1 MNNRRMIYMN
11 LLDNIFLRFALWD
24 ERSGHALA
32 RIVAVALTEI
42 SAHLY

>member
-24 ERSGHALA
+24 ERSGRALA

-42 SAHLY
+42 SAHLH

>member
-42 SAHLY
+42 IAHLH